1 MKLYVQEVR
10 DHQNNTDVIYLACS
24 KRNRE
29 QQFLQPLLE
38 ACKRAEGYNCGS
50 HMNPGDNNN
59 AEVYTSQDAREEM
72 GYTPTTTPLR
82 VAPTSTAPIATQLTT
97 TTFAT
102 PLTPT
107 TRSTTPTLW
116 IDCSPADSISFIC
129 KQTGASTETAEAMQ
143 QQCFEDG
150 VCMEAF
156 DCNGLFILAHLPLK
170 KSEMAALNLNGF
182 ACKFEIL
189 VIPYGNDSAPQALHY
204 NTLLS
209 YYKLDDKAAIVM
221 YLNQIVAMNDQS
233 SSAERPKLL
242 QQQQQ
247 QSSSLWIPED
257 DEQEPWKNE
266 NNKRARCEDVES
278 DCSDTELRKLFK
290 DSSELA
296 MEDVAAVLSTGFIS
310 AELPL
315 GSFCAEN
322 LTKDEQEQLQS
333 FNSPRKRSFANNDLA
348 GLGSFYITT
357 RSGCY

>member
-1 MKLYVQEVR
+1 
-10 DHQNNTDVIYLACS
+10 
-24 KRNRE
+24 
-29 QQFLQPLLE
+29 
-38 ACKRAEGYNCGS
+38 
-50 HMNPGDNNN
+50 MNPEDNNNN
-59 AEVYTSQDAREEM
+59 AEVYTLQDAREEM
-72 GYTPTTTPLR
+72 GYTPTTLATP
-82 VAPTSTAPIATQLTT
+82 PTASTA
-97 TTFAT
+97 TFAT

-182 ACKFEIL
+182 ACKFDIL
-189 VIPYGNDSAPQALHY
+189 VIPYGNDSGSQALHY

-233 SSAERPKLL
+233 SSSERPKLL
-242 QQQQQ
+242 QQQQQTSMQQQQQQ

-257 DEQEPWKNE
+257 DEEPWKNNN

-348 GLGSFYITT
+348 GLGSFYVG
-357 RSGCY
+357 SH